1 MIIKFNRLF
10 VKSLHVLAG
19 KKENMKT
26 EKLNWRLL
34 LLLGLFLAACTPAN
48 APLPSRQAVTE
59 TILPISTGTATATPV
74 PTTQEI
80 PGPTS
85 TLESKTP
92 AISEQTPAQPTIEI
106 TPIKTE
112 DQTERNSM
120 TPITISVGGS
130 SFSAKLYDNDTT
142 RALLAQFPL
151 TLDMSEFNGRE
162 KYYDLPEN
170 LPSTLT
176 EKPETIYAGEI
187 MLWSSNTLVLFYN
200 TFPNSYGGYV
210 RLGYV
215 EDVTSLAA
223 ALGSGNVQVTFDVS
237 D

>member
-1 MIIKFNRLF
+1 
-10 VKSLHVLAG
+10 
-19 KKENMKT
+19 
-26 EKLNWRLL
+26 
-34 LLLGLFLAACTPAN
+34 
-48 APLPSRQAVTE
+48 
-59 TILPISTGTATATPV
+59 
-74 PTTQEI
+74 
-80 PGPTS
+80 
-85 TLESKTP
+85 
-92 AISEQTPAQPTIEI
+92 
-106 TPIKTE
+106 
-112 DQTERNSM
+112 M

-151 TLDMSEFNGRE
+151 TLDMSELNGRE
-162 KYYDLPEN
+162 KYYHLPEN